1 MSVGTV
7 LTDPTF
13 AEFVRSSDRP
23 VLVDFWGAWCRPC
36 TMFDPILADL
46 AATDQRFVLASV
58 DIDANRELVLRYG
71 VTSAPTLVLL
81 REGEVVWRTVG
92 ARGAG
97 RLGDELA
104 SFL

>member
-1 MSVGTV
+1 MATARFNIAGSRV
-7 LTDPTF
+7 LKV
-13 AEFVRSSDRP
+13 ARAVRFVR
-23 VLVDFWGAWCRPC
+23 
-36 TMFDPILADL
+36 
-46 AATDQRFVLASV
+46 ASV
-58 DIDANRELVLRYG
+58 EIDANRELVLRYG